1 MSFTCC
7 PIYPCS
13 ILNPLHEHLFLQFPS
28 PSVSVQ
34 LRLLSYVSM
43 LPLHQIEAIPKT
55 SSLKNQQDNLIP
67 VSSPRFYYPELFRTH
82 MKIPACAEDCT
93 DSLFTGDFFFT
104 FLIPLICKAL
114 FTLFPELLLGHGTS
128 GLNCYTCQPFQYFL
142 FFKLEINLPNT
153 LIWSLL

>member
-34 LRLLSYVSM
+34 LRLLSYASM

-82 MKIPACAEDCT
+82 MKIPACAEDCA
-93 DSLFTGDFFFT
+93 DSLFTGDFFFY
-104 FLIPLICKAL
+104 FPHSIDMQGPFHFIPRAL
-114 FTLFPELLLGHGTS
+114 ARPWDLRSELLHMSTFSIFPIL
-128 GLNCYTCQPFQYFL
+128 
-142 FFKLEINLPNT
+142 
-153 LIWSLL
+153 